1 MKIDKLR
8 QAVYNAI
15 DEAGND
21 LQMPGY
27 ISGIESL
34 VTDPKA
40 SARDLCEIIDSWPDL
55 SGAIIN
61 AANSPFYSLSKRAAS
76 TIQAVQAIGFK
87 ELMAVARCHAAYSLF
102 ASDRSSLSEKIIVHG
117 SAVGTAAVLIS
128 MHLKMK
134 QSTEIF
140 LAGLVHDIGKVF
152 MSLFMTDKFEK
163 FIWVLN
169 DPENLLGYHKL
180 EAMIFGVTHSEIGA
194 AVLEKA
200 GFDSNTMDA
209 VLYHH
214 AGPEKGQA
222 PLLASIIHIA
232 DIICN
237 IKGLTPFTGLT
248 FPLAEQE
255 LLLTVQDVKKDFGAK
270 DMVYLADRVDIELE
284 RLRPFYAAL
293 R

>member
-1 MKIDKLR
+1 MKIDKLKE
-8 QAVYNAI
+8 AVYNAI

-27 ISGIESL
+27 ISEIESL

-40 SARDLCEIIDSWPDL
+40 SARDLCEVIDSWPDL

-87 ELMAVARCHAAYSLF
+87 EVMAVARCHVVYSLF

-128 MHLKMK
+128 MYLKVK
-134 QSTEIF
+134 QSAEIY
-140 LAGLVHDIGKVF
+140 LAGLVHDIGKGF
-152 MSLFMTDKFEK
+152 MSLFMTEKYEK

-180 EAMIFGVTHSEIGA
+180 ETMIFGVTHSEAGA
-194 AVLEKA
+194 VVLERT
-200 GFDSNTMDA
+200 GFDINTINA

-214 AGPEKGQA
+214 AGPEKGQV
-222 PLLASIIHIA
+222 PLLASMIHIA
-232 DIICN
+232 DVICN
-237 IKGLTPFTGLT
+237 VKGLTPFMGFT

-255 LLLTVQDVKKDFGAK
+255 LLLPVQEIKKDFGAK
-270 DMVYLADRVDIELE
+270 DLVYLADRVDIEIE